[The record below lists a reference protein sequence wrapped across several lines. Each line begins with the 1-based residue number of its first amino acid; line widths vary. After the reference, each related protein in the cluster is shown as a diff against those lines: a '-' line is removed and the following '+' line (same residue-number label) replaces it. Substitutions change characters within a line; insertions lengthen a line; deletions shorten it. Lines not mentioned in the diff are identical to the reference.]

1 MSSLLFFCILYL
13 LWKDPFKESI
23 FKVFKIVE
31 ALFKISNKTSTDEH
45 IPEEISECVEEIIE
59 AVDVDR
65 DGIITKDEFIA
76 NALKSKIIANI
87 INTESEK

>member
-1 MSSLLFFCILYL
+1 M
-13 LWKDPFKESI
+13 
-23 FKVFKIVE
+23 E
-31 ALFKISNKTSTDEH
+31 ALFKISNKTSTDDH